1 MVETRSTSNNT
12 VPKMSTS
19 SSDSP
24 DGAMLTQQSIGT
36 STATKSNEQKRLETS
51 KLMIENDIKLHTDYL
66 IAAIDSSED
75 IETLEETVNE
85 IREMQQKLEPVV
97 IDLISGLEPDEQDI
111 MSREHSRLKIEI
123 KQTLTLFRKHV
134 KETKRPLQQTSSG
147 GLSLNSNEN
156 IETHDNTLSH
166 LQQRRTHFVFD
177 DTLSTDHTTQSNSS
191 APAEISRFVSYGY
204 TAPGGTTLPVN
215 NTSFTSNCKMSA
227 APCSASQQSFST
239 FPCGFTSTD
248 SNSLG
253 QNNSFPLTQPS
264 FSNIPN
270 TSVTQMSF
278 APIHSASIST
288 CFQNSVPKLHA
299 DHFDGDPISWMKWYS
314 IFQATFDRAPM
325 TSSEKMIHLQSLLT
339 GEAKALVDGYGCNG
353 DLYASA
359 LHRLQEHFGNPK
371 RIVNAFLEKLNR
383 FKSPKLSHPESY
395 TQFSSFLLTMV
406 DTFQQ
411 LGFVH
416 DLHSTNNLN
425 VALAKLPNPVRL
437 EWNKFVLEKEP
448 SLQILSD
455 WLLNYSKTCRDLYS
469 SLQTF
474 QSSHAQSSWK
484 ISPSVQNY
492 TSATSGWKTNQYKQS
507 NSSSSRNLT
516 VEGRQPPVKLCPS
529 NEICQF
535 LYKCTHFQALPASIR
550 REHIRKL
557 RLCFNCF
564 RNHHVEKCTSKNVC
578 RSHNCGMKHHTLLH
592 DSFAIKSGSKKSN
605 VKTLNL
611 QGTGQVAV
619 VPVQLKNGDEV
630 LDTYANL
637 DNGSCQSLLLRS
649 TATNLN
655 LNMNT
660 IGKMP
665 ISGYHMTKEIDCA
678 PVKLQIRPLQGE
690 QSFEQIDV
698 VAVLDLNMSPVDT
711 KKLNCLCD
719 SFEHLNHIC
728 FPDIRGQ

>member
-1 MVETRSTSNNT
+1 MVETRPTSNNT

-36 STATKSNEQKRLETS
+36 STATKSNEQERLEAS
-51 KLMIENDIKLHTDYL
+51 KLMIENDIKLHTDSL
-66 IAAIDSSED
+66 IAAIESSED

-111 MSREHSRLKIEI
+111 MSRKHSRLKIEI

-156 IETHDNTLSH
+156 NEKHENTLSH
-166 LQQRRTHFVFD
+166 LQQRRTHFIFD
-177 DTLSTDHTTQSNSS
+177 DTLSTDHTTQSNTS
-191 APAEISRFVSYGY
+191 APAAISRFVSYGY

-239 FPCGFTSTD
+239 FPRGFTSTD

-270 TSVTQMSF
+270 TSVTQMPF
-278 APIHSASIST
+278 APIHSASMST
-288 CFQNSVPKLHA
+288 CFQKSVPKLHA
-299 DHFDGDPISWMKWYS
+299 NHFDGDPISWMKWYS
-314 IFQATFDRAPM
+314 IFQATIDRAPM

-359 LHRLQEHFGNPK
+359 LHRLQEHFGYPK

-383 FKSPKLSHPESY
+383 FKSPNLSHPESY
-395 TQFSSFLLTMV
+395 THFSSSLLTMV

-416 DLHSTNNLN
+416 DLHSTTNLN

-437 EWNKFVLEKEP
+437 EWNKFVLEKDFQQP

-455 WLLNYSKTCRDLYS
+455 WLLNYSKACRDLNS

-474 QSSHAQSSWK
+474 QSSHAQSSQTENFSECTK
-484 ISPSVQNY
+484 LHISY
-492 TSATSGWKTNQYKQS
+492 KWMENQ
-507 NSSSSRNLT
+507 
-516 VEGRQPPVKLCPS
+516 
-529 NEICQF
+529 
-535 LYKCTHFQALPASIR
+535 SI
-550 REHIRKL
+550 
-557 RLCFNCF
+557 
-564 RNHHVEKCTSKNVC
+564 
-578 RSHNCGMKHHTLLH
+578 
-592 DSFAIKSGSKKSN
+592 
-605 VKTLNL
+605 
-611 QGTGQVAV
+611 
-619 VPVQLKNGDEV
+619 
-630 LDTYANL
+630 
-637 DNGSCQSLLLRS
+637 
-649 TATNLN
+649 
-655 LNMNT
+655 
-660 IGKMP
+660 
-665 ISGYHMTKEIDCA
+665 
-678 PVKLQIRPLQGE
+678 
-690 QSFEQIDV
+690 
-698 VAVLDLNMSPVDT
+698 
-711 KKLNCLCD
+711 
-719 SFEHLNHIC
+719 
-728 FPDIRGQ
+728 

>member
-1 MVETRSTSNNT
+1 
-12 VPKMSTS
+12 
-19 SSDSP
+19 
-24 DGAMLTQQSIGT
+24 
-36 STATKSNEQKRLETS
+36 
-51 KLMIENDIKLHTDYL
+51 
-66 IAAIDSSED
+66 
-75 IETLEETVNE
+75 
-85 IREMQQKLEPVV
+85 
-97 IDLISGLEPDEQDI
+97 
-111 MSREHSRLKIEI
+111 
-123 KQTLTLFRKHV
+123 
-134 KETKRPLQQTSSG
+134 
-147 GLSLNSNEN
+147 
-156 IETHDNTLSH
+156 
-166 LQQRRTHFVFD
+166 
-177 DTLSTDHTTQSNSS
+177 
-191 APAEISRFVSYGY
+191 
-204 TAPGGTTLPVN
+204 
-215 NTSFTSNCKMSA
+215 
-227 APCSASQQSFST
+227 
-239 FPCGFTSTD
+239 
-248 SNSLG
+248 
-253 QNNSFPLTQPS
+253 
-264 FSNIPN
+264 
-270 TSVTQMSF
+270 
-278 APIHSASIST
+278 
-288 CFQNSVPKLHA
+288 
-299 DHFDGDPISWMKWYS
+299 
-314 IFQATFDRAPM
+314 M
-325 TSSEKMIHLQSLLT
+325 TSSEKIFHLQSSLT
-339 GEAKALVDGYGCNG
+339 SEAKALVDGYGCNG

-383 FKSPKLSHPESY
+383 FKSHNLSHPESY
-395 TQFSSFLLTMV
+395 THFSSFLLTMV

-416 DLHSTNNLN
+416 DLHSTTNLN

-437 EWNKFVLEKEP
+437 EWNKFVLEKDFQQP
-448 SLQILSD
+448 SLQILPD
-455 WLLNYSKTCRDLYS
+455 WLLNYSKACRDLNS

-516 VEGRQPPVKLCPS
+516 VEGRQPLVIHCPS
-529 NEICQF
+529 NESCQF
-535 LYKCTHFQALPASIR
+535 LYKCTHFQALPASIC

-564 RNHHVEKCTSKNVC
+564 GNHHVEKCTSKNVC

-611 QGTGQVAV
+611 QGTRQVAV

-630 LDTYANL
+630 LDTYAYL

-678 PVKLQIRPLQGE
+678 PVNLQIRPLQGE

-698 VAVLDLNMSPVDT
+698 VAVPDLNMSPVDT
-711 KKLNCLCD
+711 KKLNRLCD

-728 FPDIRGQ
+728 FPDIGDNNVFIIL